1 MVSNFIITFIGTAA
15 AVIALT
21 YFVTLGENIDW
32 LAVRLITSI
41 LGTVYGIIGA
51 MLAGVENISLW
62 DLITNRKK

>member
-32 LAVRLITSI
+32 VAVRLII
-41 LGTVYGIIGA
+41 AFLGTVLGGITVA
-51 MLAGVENISLW
+51 VLEDVSLW
-62 DLITNRKK
+62 DLITKRKK

>member
-1 MVSNFIITFIGTAA
+1 MISNFIITFIGTAA

-32 LAVRLITSI
+32 LAVRLITAI